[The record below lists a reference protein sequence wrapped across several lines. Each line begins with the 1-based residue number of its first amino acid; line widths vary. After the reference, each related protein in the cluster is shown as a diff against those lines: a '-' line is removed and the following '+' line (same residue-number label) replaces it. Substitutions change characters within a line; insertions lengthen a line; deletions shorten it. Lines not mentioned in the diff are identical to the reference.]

1 MFYCKYCSDTLE
13 IIKNNNLANESAIK
27 QIESVE
33 ELVEIFFSDLESKK
47 NKFINSDT
55 QYSIMWAESEIDSLD
70 LKQIIKSN
78 GVTGM
83 SPEELK
89 LSLSN
94 MYRQIVKFQKSV
106 SNFYLSC
113 TNCST
118 TYFLEP
124 GTVIDSINF
133 EKSAA
138 SNDDDAKVR
147 LNDPTL
153 PRTKDFICPNSKCI
167 TNVKSDDINVLTS
180 KEAVF
185 YRSGKE
191 YNIKYICC
199 QCYTHWGT

>member
-13 IIKNNNLANESAIK
+13 IIKNTNLANESAIK
-27 QIESVE
+27 QIESVD
-33 ELVEIFFSDLESKK
+33 ELVEIFFSDMESKK

-55 QYSIMWAESEIDSLD
+55 QYSIMWPESEIDNLD
-70 LKQIIKSN
+70 LKQIIKKN
-78 GVTGM
+78 EVIGM
-83 SPEELK
+83 GPEELK
-89 LSLSN
+89 TSLSN

-138 SNDDDAKVR
+138 SNDDDSKIR
-147 LNDPTL
+147 SNDPTL

-167 TNVKSDDINVLTS
+167 TNAKSDDINVLVN

-199 QCYTHWGT
+199 QCNTQWGT